1 MVSFRR
7 YSRTKFFPILYTR
20 LTKSCYDGQRSFINR
35 GCRRVRPGT
44 GVIMSQKILVIED
57 EPTLARLLSYNLTQ
71 EGYET
76 TVADHGGEG
85 LQMAL
90 QRPFDLIVLDIMLPG
105 MNGFEILTKLRQS
118 GQRTP
123 VIILTARNAEEEV
136 VQGLKHGADDY
147 ITKPFGVAELLA
159 RVSAVLRRSGSD
171 EQTKSESAEKIIT
184 AGELAIYPDKY
195 EVVVGGEVV
204 PLRPKEF
211 EVLLYLV
218 QRPGM
223 VITRDDLMNVV
234 WGFDYIG
241 GQRTVDVHVSSLRKK
256 LELSQQ
262 SVRIESIRGVGYKLV
277 MPRKLVSPK

>member
-1 MVSFRR
+1 
-7 YSRTKFFPILYTR
+7 
-20 LTKSCYDGQRSFINR
+20 
-35 GCRRVRPGT
+35 
-44 GVIMSQKILVIED
+44 MSQKVLVIED

-71 EGYET
+71 DGYET
-76 TVADHGGEG
+76 TVVVHGAEG
-85 LQMAL
+85 LQTAL
-90 QRPFDLIVLDIMLPG
+90 QRSFDLVILDIMLPEI
-105 MNGFEILTKLRQS
+105 NGFEILTKLRQN
-118 GQRTP
+118 GVRTP

-159 RVSAVLRRSGSD
+159 RVSAVLRRSGIED
-171 EQTKSESAEKIIT
+171 VREIDASEKVIT
-184 AGELAIYPDKY
+184 AGELSIYPEKY
-195 EVVVGGEVV
+195 EVIVNGESI

-211 EVLLYLV
+211 EVLLYMV

-256 LELSQQ
+256 LELGQQ
-262 SVRIESIRGVGYKLV
+262 SVQIESIRGVGYKLV
-277 MPRKLVSPK
+277 MPKRLVQPK

>member
-1 MVSFRR
+1 MPHKV
-7 YSRTKFFPILYTR
+7 
-20 LTKSCYDGQRSFINR
+20 
-35 GCRRVRPGT
+35 
-44 GVIMSQKILVIED
+44 LVIED
-57 EPTLARLLSYNLTQ
+57 EPTLARLLSYNLSQ

-76 TVADHGGEG
+76 TVIDHGGEG
-85 LQMAL
+85 LQAAM
-90 QRPFDLIVLDIMLPG
+90 QRNFDLVILDIMLPG
-105 MNGFEILTKLRQS
+105 LNGFEVLNRLRQ
-118 GQRTP
+118 GGVKTP

-159 RVSAVLRRSGSD
+159 RVSAVLRRTQQD
-171 EQTKSESAEKIIT
+171 EVKPIESNEKVIT
-184 AGELAIYPDKY
+184 AGELSIYPEKY
-195 EVVVGGEVV
+195 EVILAGELV

-256 LELSQQ
+256 LELGHE
-262 SVRIESIRGVGYKLV
+262 SVQIESIRGVGYKLV
-277 MPRKLVSPK
+277 LPKHK

>member
-1 MVSFRR
+1 
-7 YSRTKFFPILYTR
+7 
-20 LTKSCYDGQRSFINR
+20 
-35 GCRRVRPGT
+35 
-44 GVIMSQKILVIED
+44 MSHKVLVIED

-76 TVADHGGEG
+76 TVIDHGAEG
-85 LQMAL
+85 LQAAL
-90 QRPFDLIVLDIMLPG
+90 QRKFDLIILDIMLPG
-105 MNGFEILTKLRQS
+105 MNGFEILNRVRQS
-118 GQRTP
+118 GILTP
-123 VIILTARNAEEEV
+123 IIILTARNAEDEV

-159 RVSAVLRRSGSD
+159 RVSAVLRR
-171 EQTKSESAEKIIT
+171 TNAESAKTPSSSDNVIE
-184 AGELAIYPDKY
+184 AGDLLIYPEKY
-195 EVVVGGEVV
+195 EVILNGETV

-223 VITRDDLMNVV
+223 VVTRDDLMNVV

-256 LELSQQ
+256 LELGSQ
-262 SVRIESIRGVGYKLV
+262 SVQIESIRGVGYKLV
-277 MPRKLVSPK
+277 MPKKTAAPR

>member
-1 MVSFRR
+1 
-7 YSRTKFFPILYTR
+7 
-20 LTKSCYDGQRSFINR
+20 
-35 GCRRVRPGT
+35 
-44 GVIMSQKILVIED
+44 MSHKVLVIED

-76 TVADHGGEG
+76 TVIDHGGQG
-85 LQMAL
+85 LQTAL
-90 QRPFDLIVLDIMLPG
+90 QRSFDLIILDIMLPG
-105 MNGFEILTKLRQS
+105 MNGFEILNRLRQN
-118 GQRTP
+118 GVRTP

-159 RVSAVLRRSGSD
+159 RVSAVLRRTQLD
-171 EQTKSESAEKIIT
+171 ESKQQIQTTEKVIT
-184 AGELAIYPDKY
+184 AGDLSIYPEKY
-195 EVVVGGEVV
+195 EVILNEESI

-256 LELSQQ
+256 LELGQQ
-262 SVRIESIRGVGYKLV
+262 SVQIESIRGVGYKLV
-277 MPRKLVSPK
+277 MPKRLVTPKV